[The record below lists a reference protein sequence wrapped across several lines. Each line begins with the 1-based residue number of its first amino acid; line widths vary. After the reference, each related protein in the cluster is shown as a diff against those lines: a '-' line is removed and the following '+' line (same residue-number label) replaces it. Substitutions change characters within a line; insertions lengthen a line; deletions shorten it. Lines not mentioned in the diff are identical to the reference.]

1 MKPATLRS
9 PFLALCV
16 ALTLCACGGR
26 DDKGGRAGDGSA
38 VDALPQPEGSSGSV
52 TGMPDAPGPGQ
63 VGPPSMELPPDTPIA
78 SDGSVVLPPDGM
90 ADGDDISPPSPGSE
104 GEPTPEDAVALVRD
118 YYAAINS
125 GNFGHAH
132 ALWSDGGNASG
143 QSPQQFADG
152 FTDTTGVSV
161 QINEPGRVDAAAGSR
176 YIEVPVAID
185 AKQRDGSVRQFVGA
199 YVLRRVVVDGA
210 SAEQRQWR
218 IASADLREVRP

>member
-1 MKPATLRS
+1 MRRVKLRN
-9 PFLALCV
+9 PFLVLCMAL
-16 ALTLCACGGR
+16 ALGACGDH
-26 DDKGGRAGDGSA
+26 DDKPGRASDGTS
-38 VDALPQPEGSSGSV
+38 VDALPQPEGTSGSV

-63 VGPPSMELPPDTPIA
+63 VGPQSGQLPPDTPIA
-78 SDGSVVLPPDGM
+78 SDGSVALPPDGM
-90 ADGDDISPPSPGSE
+90 VGGDNISPPAAGE

-118 YYAAINS
+118 YYDAING
-125 GNFGHAH
+125 GNFGRAH

-143 QSPQQFADG
+143 QSPQQFANG

-161 QINEPGRVDAAAGSR
+161 QIKAPGRVDAAAGSR

-218 IASADLREVRP
+218 ITSADLREVRP

>member
-1 MKPATLRS
+1 MKTLRS
-9 PFLALCV
+9 PFLLLCV
-16 ALTLCACGGR
+16 ALALCACGDR
-26 DDKGGRAGDGSA
+26 DEQNGRAGDGAA
-38 VDALPQPEGSSGSV
+38 VDALPQPEGTSGSV

-63 VGPPSMELPPDTPIA
+63 VGPPSMELPPDTAIA
-78 SDGSVVLPPDGM
+78 SDGSVALP
-90 ADGDDISPPSPGSE
+90 ADGVVDGDGISPPSMGSE
-104 GEPTPEDAVALVRD
+104 GEPAAEDAVALVRD
-118 YYAAINS
+118 YYAAIN
-125 GNFGHAH
+125 GGDFGRAH

-143 QSPQQFADG
+143 QSLQQFANG

-161 QINEPGRVDAAAGSR
+161 QLKEPGRVDAAAGSR

-199 YVLRRVVVDGA
+199 YVLRRAVVDGA